1 MKKIDAFKRGLPL
14 CMLLLKDVIKRL
26 KELEKLCKELGDGS
40 VTINEG
46 NGRVNMENDGGTGD
60 KRSWMN
66 TVQLWNSDPD
76 NVD

>member
-1 MKKIDAFKRGLPL
+1 MKKIDAFKHELPL

-26 KELEKLCKELGDGS
+26 EEEKLCKELGDGS

-46 NGRVNMENDGGTGD
+46 NGWVNMENDGGTGD

-66 TVQLWNSDPD
+66 TVQLWNSDSD

>member
-1 MKKIDAFKRGLPL
+1 MGLVYVPESVSESVL
-14 CMLLLKDVIKRL
+14 NILAIKRL
-26 KELEKLCKELGDGS
+26 KEEENLCNELGDGS

-66 TVQLWNSDPD
+66 TVQLWNSDFD
-76 NVD
+76 NLD